1 MTPSGAAPPGREVEI
16 LAGPHAV
23 CEALRAGR
31 RAIYR
36 LLLARRERVPLVTEI
51 LAAAEARRLPVEAR
65 PRAELDR
72 LVHGGI
78 HQGIVAETGPYPYM
92 DPEGIVGQALGRT
105 PRGWI
110 LVLDEVQDPQ
120 NLGAIVRT
128 AEAAAATGL
137 VMPRDRA
144 VAVTPAVVRASAG
157 ATEHLAIG
165 RVTNL
170 SRFLTAVKARGLWV
184 VGTAVQGG
192 RELFATDLTG
202 PLALVIGSEGRGLR
216 PLTSRQCDFLVRI
229 PMLGRVGSL
238 NASAAAAICVYETLR
253 QRLVAPPGTR
263 SG

>member
-1 MTPSGAAPPGREVEI
+1 MTVSGPVSSGRETEL

-23 CEALRAGR
+23 REALRAGR
-31 RAIYR
+31 RIIYR
-36 LLLARRERVPLVTEI
+36 LLVARREGPPLMAEI

-65 PRAELDR
+65 PRADLDR
-72 LVHGGI
+72 LVHGGL
-78 HQGIVAETGPYPYM
+78 HQGIVAETGPYPYA
-92 DPEGIVGQALGRT
+92 DAERIVERALEQR
-105 PRGWI
+105 PPGWL

-128 AEAAAATGL
+128 AEAAAAAGL

-144 VAVTPAVVRASAG
+144 AAVTPAAVRASAG

-170 SRFLTAVKARGLWV
+170 SSFLTGAKRRGVWV
-184 VGTAVQGG
+184 AGAAADAGQA
-192 RELFATDLTG
+192 LFAADLTG

-229 PMLGRVGSL
+229 PMPGRIGSL
-238 NASAAAAICVYETLR
+238 NAAAAAAICIYEALR
-253 QRLVAPPGTR
+253 QRLAGPGPR